1 MSGFTQITP
10 EWQDWIIEN
19 LQRGCQ
25 AQSIVEIMIEKGF
38 DPMFANAVVFH
49 FSSSPTERY
58 AESAKGA
65 DSAV

>member
-58 AESAKGA
+58 VPQDKGA
-65 DSAV
+65 DVAS